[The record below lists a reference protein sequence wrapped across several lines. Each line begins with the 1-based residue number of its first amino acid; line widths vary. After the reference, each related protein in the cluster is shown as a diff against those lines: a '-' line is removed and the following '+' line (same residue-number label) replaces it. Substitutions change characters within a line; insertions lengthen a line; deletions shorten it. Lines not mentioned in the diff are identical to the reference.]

1 MDGQVGQLVT
11 SRAGRDAGQ
20 QFLVIGYM
28 GRRVLVADGRA
39 RSVQRPKQKNLRHV
53 SLHEVWAKDVRVKLL
68 ANVSVS
74 NADIRDALEE
84 LQDGVREVDRQCRD
98 KT

>member
-1 MDGQVGQLVT
+1 MDAQVGQLVT

-53 SLHEVWAKDVRVKLL
+53 SLHEVWAQDIRAKLL

-74 NADIRDALEE
+74 NADIRDALEK
-84 LQDGVREVDRQCRD
+84 LQDGVEEVDRQ
-98 KT
+98 